1 MSANINANVLK
12 NFIIKQIGANHLTE
26 KTAQKAGISKDQFAE
41 ANVDENKYLELDE
54 ILQDNDLYEQFATL
68 YVAEQD
74 DKRAA
79 KDEEAEKKEQ
89 TEIKGKNG
97 AGV

>member
-26 KTAQKAGISKDQFAE
+26 KTAQKAGISKDQYAE

-68 YVAEQD
+68 YVAEQERLKTRKLR
-74 DKRAA
+74 KRNKPKLKVKTAQA
-79 KDEEAEKKEQ
+79 F
-89 TEIKGKNG
+89 NSN
-97 AGV
+97 

>member
-26 KTAQKAGISKDQFAE
+26 KTAQKAGISKDQYAE

-54 ILQDNDLYEQFATL
+54 ILQDMWQNNTIKERIKTRKLR
-68 YVAEQD
+68 
-74 DKRAA
+74 KRNKPKLKVKTAQA
-79 KDEEAEKKEQ
+79 F
-89 TEIKGKNG
+89 NSN
-97 AGV
+97 